1 MPYILSFVLG
11 ILGGLI
17 FIYFPIFSIFLALV
31 PALICLLN
39 RKYFVAIVCLLFS
52 SIAVLYGILGQ
63 RDFTDEESPMK
74 FKGSIVL
81 SKDNIYVFKDIN
93 GKNIRVY
100 FNGKLEENRLYSV
113 ECKKIDK
120 PKNPYVFIISDFCYA
135 IKLTDEGI
143 LNLTLFEKAQK
154 RINDELK
161 ARLNE
166 KFAPVMIAM
175 TTGHRHEIS
184 KEIKEDFQ
192 RTGLIHL
199 LSISG
204 AHFSLL
210 FTVFFIIFK
219 TLTNFIPYKWLV
231 RMTLYITPSQLSIIL
246 CFPLLLFY
254 FLLIEPNYPST
265 RAFIMAMLFMI
276 GVLAERKS
284 LWIITVSIACL
295 IILIIEPSSAK
306 DISFQLSFLAT
317 IAIGFVSDIYKSF
330 KDRIKNRILSYMFLS
345 LLISFSASF
354 VTAPLVIY
362 KFYYLSIISPIANIT
377 AGLLIGML
385 IFPLNVMFVIV
396 YLITGIYPLPEVI
409 NFLSEISFRLMHLLA
424 SLSFSSILIPPIPL
438 GSVLIFY
445 IAIFLLILSFY
456 GLNKGSRKIA
466 IAIALL
472 FILFSGL
479 ISGILVYSEK
489 KAYKITFLDVGQ
501 ANSAVIETPKEVF
514 VVDTGKTGFE
524 LQRYLTAKG
533 YRDLQALIITHEQ
546 KDHAGGFSRIIEN
559 FNVREIWDNGYI
571 KYNLSM
577 PIEKRHLE
585 RGDILKV
592 GNCTFT
598 VLHPYKGFFTSSI
611 TKDSNEV
618 SLVFSVKCL
627 NRKFLFTSDVGR
639 DALESIPLNYL
650 RADIIKVPH
659 HGSKRSFYEDFYEV
673 VSPQICIISSGKNNP
688 YGHPHKEVL
697 EYLNRKC
704 RIYRTDI
711 NGAIQ
716 IKEKTDGN
724 MELKTFEETRF
735 KPYREWENLKKLF
748 ILW

>member
-17 FIYFPIFSIFLALV
+17 FIYFPLFSIFLALV

-63 RDFTDEESPMK
+63 RGFTDEENSMK

-143 LNLTLFEKAQK
+143 LNLTLFEKTQK

-166 KFAPVMIAM
+166 KVAPVMVAM
-175 TTGHRHEIS
+175 TTGHRYEIS

-210 FTVFFIIFK
+210 FTVFFIVFK
-219 TLTNFIPYKWLV
+219 TLTHLIPYKWLV

-295 IILIIEPSSAK
+295 IILIIDPSSAK

-345 LLISFSASF
+345 LFISFSASLI
-354 VTAPLVIY
+354 TAPLVIY
-362 KFYYLSIISPIANIT
+362 KFHYLSIISPVANIT

-385 IFPLNVMFVIV
+385 IFPLNVMFVII

-409 NFLSEISFRLMHLLA
+409 NFLSEISFGLMHLLA

-456 GLNKGSRKIA
+456 RLNKGSRKIA

-524 LQRYLTAKG
+524 LQKYLTAKG

-571 KYNLSM
+571 QYNLSM

-611 TKDSNEV
+611 TKDSNEL

-627 NRKFLFTSDVGR
+627 NRNFLFTSDVGR

-724 MELKTFEETRF
+724 MELKTFEETRL